1 MHETIKF
8 YDGTLHAIGQLALI
22 TPNVLIKMAVF
33 VDFALF
39 FKNDRRSVAVRYA
52 RDVGVEISDKYGL
65 PSVFGNK
72 RIFGKISYFFLN

>member
-39 FKNDRRSVAVRYA
+39 F
-52 RDVGVEISDKYGL
+52 
-65 PSVFGNK
+65 NK